1 LCKRPTPKGT
11 AAEGCVTRCLKSSSR
26 NTPLNNKSGTDVTE
40 TGTYLKTYQQA
51 GNATAALMPGATFGK
66 RQRTP
71 VPAQAIP
78 KILDVTCFLL
88 NLLLSILYSDAA
100 RCAVGR

>member
-1 LCKRPTPKGT
+1 
-11 AAEGCVTRCLKSSSR
+11 
-26 NTPLNNKSGTDVTE
+26 LNNKSGADVTE

-51 GNATAALMPGATFGK
+51 GNATAALMPGVMSGK
-66 RQRTP
+66 RQPIP

-78 KILDVTCFLL
+78 KILVVTCFLL
-88 NLLLSILYSDAA
+88 NLLLSIVYSDAA